1 MLMSVRGILITV
13 MVGTARTLLEAF
25 TVPVPQAS
33 GLTETPQ
40 HVKVVHCIGFMEIKR
55 TTSSKLDGLHVLI
68 FWQKCGKSLG

>member
-13 MVGTARTLLEAF
+13 MVETARTLLEAF

-40 HVKVVHCIGFMEIKR
+40 HVKVVHCIATG
-55 TTSSKLDGLHVLI
+55 
-68 FWQKCGKSLG
+68 

>member
-25 TVPVPQAS
+25 TVPVLQAS

-40 HVKVVHCIGFMEIKR
+40 HVKVIHCIGFMEIKW

-68 FWQKCGKSLG
+68 FWQKCGKSFG